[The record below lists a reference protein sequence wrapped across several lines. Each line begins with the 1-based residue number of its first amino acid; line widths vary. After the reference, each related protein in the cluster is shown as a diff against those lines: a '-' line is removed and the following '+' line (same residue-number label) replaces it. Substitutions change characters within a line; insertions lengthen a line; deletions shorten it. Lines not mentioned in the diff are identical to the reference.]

1 MNTYEKIRLLAGKMG
16 LSQDPDI
23 RRMYAE
29 QIAKLQGNENTLE
42 EDVDDHITKT
52 HGKGWRAHALGDH
65 QDKKTGKW
73 HTKYIAYHD
82 SDKDMTNPRKGIY
95 KSKK

>member
-29 QIAKLQGNENTLE
+29 QIAKLQGNENTL
-42 EDVDDHITKT
+42 
-52 HGKGWRAHALGDH
+52 
-65 QDKKTGKW
+65 
-73 HTKYIAYHD
+73 